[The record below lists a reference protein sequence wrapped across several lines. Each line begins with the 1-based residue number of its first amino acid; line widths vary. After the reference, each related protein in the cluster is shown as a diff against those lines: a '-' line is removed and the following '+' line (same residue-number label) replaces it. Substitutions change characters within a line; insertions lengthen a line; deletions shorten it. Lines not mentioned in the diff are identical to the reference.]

1 MSGKKETRGSMTI
14 LERLHHVGI
23 VTDDLDGAIALYEQV
38 FGARFGPRERLEEQG
53 VEVALAALPG
63 GGEIELLTP
72 IRAESGVARF
82 LAARGPG
89 LHHSAYAVTD
99 LPAALTQC
107 RAAGLELIDEQ
118 PRIGAGGLRVAFLHP
133 RGAGRVL
140 IELVQASEE

>member
-1 MSGKKETRGSMTI
+1 MAI
-14 LERLHHVGI
+14 FERLHHVGI
-23 VTDDLDGAIALYEQV
+23 VTDDLDGAIAFYERV

-82 LAARGPG
+82 LAERGPG
-89 LHHSAYAVTD
+89 LHHSAYAVAD
-99 LPAALTQC
+99 LAAALAEC

-118 PRIGAGGLRVAFLHP
+118 PRSGAGGLRVAFLHP
-133 RGAGRVL
+133 RDTGRVL
-140 IELVQASEE
+140 IELVQESDERSD

>member
-1 MSGKKETRGSMTI
+1 MAI

-23 VTDDLDGAIALYEQV
+23 VTNDLDSAIALYERV
-38 FGARFGPRERLEEQG
+38 FGVRFRLRERLEEQG
-53 VEVALAALPG
+53 VEVALAVLPG

-82 LAARGPG
+82 LAEHGPG
-89 LHHSAYAVTD
+89 LHHSAYAVAD
-99 LPAALTQC
+99 LPGALAEC

-133 RGAGRVL
+133 RDTGRVL
-140 IELVQASEE
+140 IELVEASDERSDE